1 MNRSS
6 WSVWDLRAFGRSLWL
21 LCVVWFLLA
30 RGIAIAEESG
40 GAAVPEDED
49 EDSEL
54 PREDFAPAIAE
65 SAEPIELLNVTEAR
79 RHFEQ
84 GVALF
89 QEDDVEAAL
98 AEFRASYRM
107 NPIPQVLF
115 NIAVSLRRLHR
126 YAEAADTLRRYLR
139 EGSEESEERRF
150 LARDLI
156 AELEAVL
163 ARVDIAVDRDEAD
176 VFVDGELQGRTPLD
190 ESLRLAAG
198 DHEIE
203 VRLDGYR
210 THRERIEV
218 HGGQQVE
225 LSIDMEEVRA
235 PWYRQWWVWTII
247 GAVVVG
253 TSVGLAVGLT
263 AESPGTEFDVMIDN
277 GDGE

>member
-1 MNRSS
+1 
-6 WSVWDLRAFGRSLWL
+6 
-21 LCVVWFLLA
+21 VVWFLLA

-263 AESPGTEFDVMIDN
+263 AESPGTEFDVVIDN